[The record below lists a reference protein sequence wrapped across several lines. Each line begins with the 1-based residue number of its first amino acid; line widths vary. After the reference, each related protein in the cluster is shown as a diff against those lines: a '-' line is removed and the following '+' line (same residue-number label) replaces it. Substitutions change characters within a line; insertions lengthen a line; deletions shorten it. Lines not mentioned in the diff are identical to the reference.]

1 MINTV
6 IYRKNNLLCC
16 HSVGLAECLEIID
29 TEVEPNTYL
38 YEVVYKDKLC
48 KKVKNVILATDLRLT

>member
-16 HSVGLAECLEIID
+16 HSVGLAECLEIKD
-29 TEVEPNTYL
+29 TEIEPNTYL
-38 YEVVYKDKLC
+38 YEVVYRNKIS
-48 KKVKNVILATDLRLT
+48 KKIKNVILATDLRLT